1 MAKARETE
9 RAKQRTSPQ
18 RHLPYAW
25 RVLRARPRLMSSIA
39 LGIAVMA
46 VLWLDGQLAVT
57 RRFLIAWDAGVTLYL
72 VLVYVLMARAT
83 IAQIRLHAAS
93 QDEGRLGILVLTVL
107 AAVASLGAIVAELV
121 AKQGAKPTGMQLAL
135 ATITIVLSWVFIH
148 TIFAVHY
155 AHDYYGEHGA
165 KKSGL
170 NFPADDEPDYWDFV
184 YFSFVIGMTC
194 QVSDVQV
201 ESRLI
206 RRTVAAH
213 GVVSFLFNT
222 ALLAL
227 MVNIAASA
235 I

>member
-1 MAKARETE
+1 MSKGMGKKP
-9 RAKQRTSPQ
+9 KQRSSRQ
-18 RHLPYAW
+18 RRLPYAL
-25 RVLRARPRLMSSIA
+25 RVLRARPRLMISIA
-39 LGIAVMA
+39 LGIAVVA
-46 VLWLDGQLAVT
+46 VCWLDGRLAVT
-57 RRFLIAWDAGVTLYL
+57 RRFVLGWDTGVALYL
-72 VLVYVLMARAT
+72 VLVYVLMARSS
-83 IAQIRLHAAS
+83 IDQIRFHASS
-93 QDEGRLGILVLTVL
+93 QDEGRLGVLVLTVF
-107 AAVASLGAIVAELV
+107 AAVASLGVIIAELV
-121 AKQGAKPTGMQLAL
+121 AKEGAKPTGMQLAL
-135 ATITIVLSWVFIH
+135 ATITIVLSWTFIH

-184 YFSFVIGMTC
+184 YFSFVIGTTC